1 MITADVETVLP
12 RPAEIFP
19 PAKAPK
25 YPIVNIILPF
35 ALKVDSTRVKNF
47 N

>member
-12 RPAEIFP
+12 RPGKIFP
-19 PAKAPK
+19 PAKAK
-25 YPIVNIILPF
+25 QPIVNIILPF
-35 ALKVDSTRVKNF
+35 ALKVDSTHVKNF